1 MRFIVNPDGDVSYKA
16 DFQFGAGTETNGGF
30 EEIHLGRERVC
41 VVYRKQLSQNSDM
54 DNLKSALT
62 TDAITVLQKEVAVQ
76 TGIKWYFV

>member
-1 MRFIVNPDGDVSYKA
+1 L
-16 DFQFGAGTETNGGF
+16 QFGTETETNGGF
-30 EEIHLGRERVC
+30 EEIHLGSERVC

-76 TGIKWYFV
+76 IGKSGTLV